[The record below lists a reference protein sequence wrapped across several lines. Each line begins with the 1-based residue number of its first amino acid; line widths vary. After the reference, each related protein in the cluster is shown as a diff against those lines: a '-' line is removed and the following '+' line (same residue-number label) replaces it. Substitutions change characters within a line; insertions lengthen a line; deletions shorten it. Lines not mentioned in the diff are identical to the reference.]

1 MRTGY
6 RVLMLVIVAI
16 ILAGCIGAS
25 PEIVMPKTRLANGD
39 TPGISN
45 CFFRINDSAH
55 SLHTGPVTEI
65 TLTGYIGN
73 SCSRPMDNLVVHGTF
88 FDRDGK
94 VIAATETRAGYL
106 GPGDGAAFSLSINTE
121 YSGPFTY
128 RIWPEIREEKKL
140 F

>member
-6 RVLMLVIVAI
+6 RVLLLVIVAI

-25 PEIVMPKTRLANGD
+25 PEIVMPKTRLDSD

-55 SLHTGPVTEI
+55 SLRTGPVTEI

-88 FDRDGK
+88 FDQDGK
-94 VIAATETRAGYL
+94 VIAATESRAGYL
-106 GPGDGAAFSLSINTE
+106 GPNDVAAFSLSIDTQ

-128 RIWPEIREEKKL
+128 RIWPEIREERKL

>member
-1 MRTGY
+1 MRTVY
-6 RVLMLVIVAI
+6 RILALVIAAV
-16 ILAGCIGAS
+16 LLSGCMGAS
-25 PEIVMPKTRLANGD
+25 PEIVMPKTRLASGD
-39 TPGISN
+39 THGISD

-55 SLHTGPVTEI
+55 SLHTGTVTEI

-88 FDRDGK
+88 YDRDGR
-94 VIAATETRAGYL
+94 VIAGTETRAGYL
-106 GPGDGAAFSLSINTE
+106 GPDDVAAFSLLIDTP